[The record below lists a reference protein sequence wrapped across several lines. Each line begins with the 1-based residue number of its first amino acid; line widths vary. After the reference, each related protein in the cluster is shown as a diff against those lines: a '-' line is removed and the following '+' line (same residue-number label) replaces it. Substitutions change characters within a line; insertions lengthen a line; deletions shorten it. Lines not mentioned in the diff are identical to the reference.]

1 MVLTVPGAMSSLMYI
16 VSEYSGFL
24 TPVEAHS
31 GRCGTAP
38 CASRARHR
46 SEEKT
51 SSYAW

>member
-16 VSEYSGFL
+16 VSLYSGFL

-38 CASRARHR
+38 FASSARQR

-51 SSYAW
+51 SS

>member
-1 MVLTVPGAMSSLMYI
+1 MVLTVPGAMSSEMYS

-31 GRCGTAP
+31 GRCRRAP
-38 CASRARHR
+38 FSSRARQR

-51 SSYAW
+51 SS